1 MRVVTGLP
9 PSAAGVRG
17 VWAVPCGCCSDPPS
31 GTGAGAPRP
40 HAWRRQCGLG
50 GASPRASAAP
60 SPQPPS
66 WAALCPPLART
77 HTWPRLAGRAG
88 QDPQERPGQKPAVR
102 ASAGGGG
109 QAGTARGA
117 GVSAESALGTL
128 WRPSALGPGPRSLLR
143 AHRSRPDPARSCSKS
158 GCGPGA
164 GVSLSPRHRQA
175 QPRPQ
180 SLAPVDTQCPSP
192 RPPSTSKHPGPVHVR
207 SPHGT
212 PEAPLGGHGLSH
224 EPRNSPNRPREP
236 TGPGCP
242 AANHDLA
249 C

>member
-1 MRVVTGLP
+1 M
-9 PSAAGVRG
+9 AA
-17 VWAVPCGCCSDPPS
+17 A
-31 GTGAGAPRP
+31 
-40 HAWRRQCGLG
+40 LN
-50 GASPRASAAP
+50 PRAGWVPGRPGLTHGVGSAGWAGPRHMRLQLRHP
-60 SPQPPS
+60 SPPRGLLCAHPS
-66 WAALCPPLART
+66 RART
-77 HTWPRLAGRAG
+77 HGHAWPDGLGRTRRKGLARSRL
-88 QDPQERPGQKPAVR
+88 PERQLR
-102 ASAGGGG
+102 GGG

-143 AHRSRPDPARSCSKS
+143 AHRSRPDPARSCSKD

-164 GVSLSPRHRQA
+164 GVSPSPRHRQA

-192 RPPSTSKHPGPVHVR
+192 RPPSTSKHPGPVHIR
-207 SPHGT
+207 SPYRT